1 MATRLRQSVA
11 DFEAAFREQ
20 TEAARLRDEELR
32 RETEVRTHTRQRDK
46 RHRHGTLRFCM
57 LLLLLTAT
65 AVAVTVAMF
74 ETLYAVMG

>member
-1 MATRLRQSVA
+1 MAARLRQSVA

-20 TEAARLRDEELR
+20 TEADRLRDEELR
-32 RETEVRTHTRQRDK
+32 RETEVRTHTRARDK

-57 LLLLLTAT
+57 LLVLLTAT
-65 AVAVTVAMF
+65 AAAVTVAMF